1 MIVLDPQV
9 ASAVQSTRGRPFVA
23 PFSRFAIYTSA
34 CETRYLWIIDIKRR
48 GLWGHS
54 EISGT
59 EGSSSL
65 AIARIRKGSPI

>member
-9 ASAVQSTRGRPFVA
+9 ASAVQSTRGNFVA